1 MRVTRYD
8 ERHVRALRFR
18 IGSNRSQSSCAVFGF
33 RFDERFTGTTVGV
46 GRKLRLR
53 VRSARGLWSLPN
65 YRDGSSP
72 IRSGYKDRHAH
83 WIPPA
88 SNPVR
93 ILASSR
99 DDPQGVFCT
108 NPILPIT

>member
-1 MRVTRYD
+1 MMKGTFVPYGFILAPIGASL
-8 ERHVRALRFR
+8 VVLFR
-18 IGSNRSQSSCAVFGF
+18 SSFS
-33 RFDERFTGTTVGV
+33 RTVYWNYCWV

-53 VRSARGLWSLPN
+53 ARNARGLWSLPN
-65 YRDGSSP
+65 YRNGESP

-99 DDPQGVFCT
+99 DDPQGVFRT